1 MAFDA
6 RAGSE
11 IKEAPKNIDE
21 TAIFFH
27 FVLLFSL
34 FRLSSTGD
42 FFLITIIACVL
53 LSTAL
58 WLSAFIEYSR
68 KFAES
73 GLL

>member
-21 TAIFFH
+21 TANFFH

-42 FFLITIIACVL
+42 FFL
-53 LSTAL
+53 AL
-58 WLSAFIEYSR
+58 YEYSL
-68 KFAES
+68 KFAVS
-73 GLL
+73 GLP